1 MLKTQ
6 RGTQDLKISP
16 DALRALSLRCRR
28 TARVFWFDWRAQLA
42 AAVDAA
48 EARLSAGRQAR
59 GGRMAAEE
67 LLDGL
72 QAAVCWRPAEL
83 SSSRLSLRFGEHFEL
98 AAAIRP
104 GAAPADAVASVD
116 LRSLLPLQPAALDV
130 PQPHLVLLAAL
141 FPAVQARLSPALAA
155 CGSAAALRALLA
167 DATVQLGRLLE
178 LADERVVLA
187 VAPMP
192 QGGAALTLRLSY
204 MHARAR
210 FSLVLQL
217 DSEAPEAPLRWR
229 IDGWQQAAAHAA
241 TATPLQEAAAVVCE
255 QYRCGFGRLLG
266 MLDALD
272 AVFAPKALGAPP
284 R

>member
-1 MLKTQ
+1 MRCGREGPPPWPLAP
-6 RGTQDLKISP
+6 RPSP
-16 DALRALSLRCRR
+16 L
-28 TARVFWFDWRAQLA
+28 
-42 AAVDAA
+42 
-48 EARLSAGRQAR
+48 
-59 GGRMAAEE
+59 
-67 LLDGL
+67 
-72 QAAVCWRPAEL
+72 
-83 SSSRLSLRFGEHFEL
+83 SRLTPL
-98 AAAIRP
+98 AP
-104 GAAPADAVASVD
+104 LPSPLPSSPLASRV
-116 LRSLLPLQPAALDV
+116 
-130 PQPHLVLLAAL
+130 
-141 FPAVQARLSPALAA
+141 
-155 CGSAAALRALLA
+155 SAAALHPPALSSRKVRQLA
-167 DATVQLGRLLE
+167 
-178 LADERVVLA
+178 ERVVLA

>member
-1 MLKTQ
+1 M
-6 RGTQDLKISP
+6 R
-16 DALRALSLRCRR
+16 
-28 TARVFWFDWRAQLA
+28 QLA
-42 AAVDAA
+42 
-48 EARLSAGRQAR
+48 
-59 GGRMAAEE
+59 
-67 LLDGL
+67 
-72 QAAVCWRPAEL
+72 
-83 SSSRLSLRFGEHFEL
+83 
-98 AAAIRP
+98 
-104 GAAPADAVASVD
+104 
-116 LRSLLPLQPAALDV
+116 
-130 PQPHLVLLAAL
+130 
-141 FPAVQARLSPALAA
+141 
-155 CGSAAALRALLA
+155 
-167 DATVQLGRLLE
+167 
-178 LADERVVLA
+178 ERVVLA